1 MKNLSFILFVISI
14 TLLNIEAYQ
23 KHDQDQIKLFN
34 SLLKTMIDNAVR
46 NRLND
51 LIRHSSNT
59 KSNIED
65 NFFVR

>member
-1 MKNLSFILFVISI
+1 MRNLYLALFVISI
-14 TLLNIEAYQ
+14 AFLSTKAYQ

-51 LIRHSSNT
+51 LIKYSGNTNSNL
-59 KSNIED
+59 KD
-65 NFFVR
+65 NFFV